1 LNAKTPGKPTGLH
14 LSKYTADWVFF
25 AWEPPEDSGGFPID
39 VHRLQFRPVEKS
51 GSKRWVELNKKLKM
65 PEIQVTSDVLVK
77 HGIHGGVTYEFRC
90 CSRTRRGWGEW
101 SEPYRI
107 ECPGYRERL
116 GGEQKSEVSLSKKA
130 PPRRINSKTGTAALP
145 KVIKKEDEVSSRTLL
160 APVRGSMKE
169 RYDAQLRDK
178 VTEAQRL
185 KDKDYERHR
194 QMRNGGKEQKLPD
207 WVIKQNVINGVTD
220 E

>member
-1 LNAKTPGKPTGLH
+1 MDDYDAPVRGKIDSEGRTPAALALQLYTKMPSYNTKKQSAHHISEFLNAKTPGKPTGLH

-39 VHRLQFRPVEKS
+39 VHRLQFRPVEKL

-145 KVIKKEDEVSSRTLL
+145 KVIKKV
-160 APVRGSMKE
+160 G
-169 RYDAQLRDK
+169 
-178 VTEAQRL
+178 
-185 KDKDYERHR
+185 
-194 QMRNGGKEQKLPD
+194 
-207 WVIKQNVINGVTD
+207 I
-220 E
+220 